1 MEATLFGETKD
12 SETKKILDIL
22 KDSGLTVYFEEIKHI
37 DSPLMD
43 AANVL
48 SNSKE
53 LPVLFHKGVCIVGA
67 KAIREYSRQ
76 VL

>member
-43 AANVL
+43 AAKVL
-48 SNSKE
+48 IKLKRSCPCYFS
-53 LPVLFHKGVCIVGA
+53 
-67 KAIREYSRQ
+67 
-76 VL
+76 